1 MKTAVPAIV
10 SQLVRDANRLHRTS
24 NLEKSFMLG
33 YAATAIRDIHE
44 IVVSAVSVPLGP
56 LLSEH
61 DWSCEKA
68 SRRIWKLNY
77 G

>member
-1 MKTAVPAIV
+1 MSLMVDV
-10 SQLVRDANRLHRTS
+10 GNS
-24 NLEKSFMLG
+24 
-33 YAATAIRDIHE
+33 
-44 IVVSAVSVPLGP
+44 VSAVSVPLGP